1 MKKSELKFK
10 CVVPN
15 KNAGILI
22 RLALKSIGL
31 IENAEDDYTHYQFF
45 ACDRGLI
52 VTTNADAFCSW
63 SEPLMSYE
71 DAIKLI
77 ARVEEPAK
85 VFDINLQNE
94 VKPSFTINT
103 YDCDGDLVKKCITIH
118 IDKFAMQFQHRDEL
132 DEFIKNL
139 QKISDE
145 IAANYEQW

>member
-1 MKKSELKFK
+1 MRKSELKFK

-31 IENAEDDYTHYQFF
+31 IENAEDNYTHYQFL

-77 ARVEEPAK
+77 AQVEEPAK
-85 VFDINLQNE
+85 VFGINLQNE

-103 YDCDGDLVKKCITIH
+103 YDCDGDLFKKCITIH

-145 IAANYEQW
+145 ITANHEQW